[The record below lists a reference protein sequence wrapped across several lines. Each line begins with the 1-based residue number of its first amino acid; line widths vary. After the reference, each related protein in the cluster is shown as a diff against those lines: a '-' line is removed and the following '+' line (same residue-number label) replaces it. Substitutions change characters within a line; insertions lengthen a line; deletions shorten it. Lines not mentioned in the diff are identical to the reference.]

1 MVGLVSCSW
10 PSSAGFPTL
19 AFMLI
24 VLLQHGSLVES
35 TSSIAT
41 FSDVNCQ
48 DSLSSFDG
56 PNGYPNGTCSRLER
70 SGGYGSFQVVNL
82 DDGCSGRERDVFFIL
97 SSILK
102 NTQYALIAN

>member
-10 PSSAGFPTL
+10 PSPAGFPTL

-24 VLLQHGSLVES
+24 VLLQHGSLVGS

-41 FSDVNCQ
+41 FSDENCQ
-48 DSLSSFDG
+48 NSLSSFDG

-70 SGGYGSFQVVNL
+70 SGKYGSFQVVNL
-82 DDGCSGRERDVFFIL
+82 DNGCSGRETNMFFIL

-102 NTQYALIAN
+102 NYAPIAN